1 MWCAALPRIKADAAK
16 WNVGNCGGGRLSTAP
31 DNMRT
36 TCHVRFTSKSG
47 HQLSAFGFLLCAI
60 ADANFAPYQPSF
72 AATIFSTLKV
82 AVELANAV
90 SASCA
95 IASNG
100 LCR

>member
-1 MWCAALPRIKADAAK
+1 MWCAALPRIKPDAAE

-72 AATIFSTLKV
+72 ERPSFL
-82 AVELANAV
+82 
-90 SASCA
+90 
-95 IASNG
+95 
-100 LCR
+100 R